1 MSVKI
6 FVRRE
11 HEILAVCWTGANFA
25 ECEAFVNGY
34 AAKMQPD
41 EDGKVEIRL
50 TSGLFTRKVAREGD
64 WIVKDGEFVTVWT
77 AEELAARTTERA
89 WLAKPVEKSF
99 ADAKEVA
106 E

>member
-1 MSVKI
+1 MSGVTT
-6 FVRRE
+6 FVRKE
-11 HEILAVCWTGANFA
+11 HELEAICWNGSNFA

-77 AEELAARTTERA
+77 AEELVDRTTERK
-89 WLAKPVEKSF
+89 WLTKPMSKTI
-99 ADAKEVA
+99 
-106 E
+106 